1 MTYYCGFNFERNL
14 DILQKSFKTFNKR
27 ERKEKGARK
36 RTFKISHFK
45 VTGKAKTFFLQNNL
59 LISKNGTQRIQ

>member
-14 DILQKSFKTFNKR
+14 DILQKSFKTFNTS
-27 ERKEKGARK
+27 ERKEKGAGK

-45 VTGKAKTFFLQNNL
+45 VTGKAKT
-59 LISKNGTQRIQ
+59 